1 MAINLGFVDDGT
13 KAGMQGRLYRA
24 EKAKEKQGQ
33 TPRRGNSQGKIAC

>member
-24 EKAKEKQGQ
+24 EKAKEKLY
-33 TPRRGNSQGKIAC
+33 NNNH